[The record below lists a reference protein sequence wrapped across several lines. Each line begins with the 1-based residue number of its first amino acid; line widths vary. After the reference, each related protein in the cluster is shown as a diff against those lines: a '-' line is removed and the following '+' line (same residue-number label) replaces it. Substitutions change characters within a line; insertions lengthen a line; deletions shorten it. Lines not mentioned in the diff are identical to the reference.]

1 MSADAVVLIFH
12 VSGVKRPEPVPAIIA
27 SPVSSMRIWCV
38 KVEVNTFRMN
48 WNTAWTPD
56 HLNIPMSVLDLTN
69 SLVNELNDHTQPRS
83 NT

>member
-1 MSADAVVLIFH
+1 MSVDAVVLIFH
-12 VSGVKRPEPVPAIIA
+12 ISGVKRPEPVPAI
-27 SPVSSMRIWCV
+27 SMRIWCV

-48 WNTAWTPD
+48 WNTAWIPD

-69 SLVNELNDHTQPRS
+69 ALVNELNDHTLPRS